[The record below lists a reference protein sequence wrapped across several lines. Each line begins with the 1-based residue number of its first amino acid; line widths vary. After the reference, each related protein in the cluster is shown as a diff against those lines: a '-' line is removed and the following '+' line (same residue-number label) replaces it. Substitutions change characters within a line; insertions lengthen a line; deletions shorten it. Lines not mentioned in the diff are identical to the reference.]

1 MHSSNSLASALSKIC
16 LQGKD
21 GEQLYPVLALALA
34 LLVVVVVVVLLLLLR
49 GAAHSQVHSKSAY
62 RAKIERIVVD
72 QFLGSLSGYIETRI
86 LFQSNLNQG
95 QVSSCILYSV

>member
-34 LLVVVVVVVLLLLLR
+34 LLVVVVVLLLLLR

-72 QFLGSLSGYIETRI
+72 QFLGSLSGYIETGI

>member
-34 LLVVVVVVVLLLLLR
+34 LVVVVVVLLLLLR

-72 QFLGSLSGYIETRI
+72 
-86 LFQSNLNQG
+86 
-95 QVSSCILYSV
+95 

>member
-34 LLVVVVVVVLLLLLR
+34 LLVVVVVLLLLR

-72 QFLGSLSGYIETRI
+72 QFLGSLSGYIETGI

>member
-34 LLVVVVVVVLLLLLR
+34 LALLVVVVVVLLLLLLR

-72 QFLGSLSGYIETRI
+72 
-86 LFQSNLNQG
+86 
-95 QVSSCILYSV
+95 